1 MKLPRAHHLSA
12 EELAGQVLMPKLE
25 IGFRNIHAAPG
36 QKILRLLK
44 RYHIGG
50 FILFNGH
57 PADIRYWTALLQRE
71 SRFPLLIG
79 ADLERGL
86 GSVFSSG
93 TLFPHALAFGAAG
106 DENLL
111 KSFAEVLGKEAR
123 AVGINLFFGPV
134 LDLAN
139 DPENP
144 IVNIRAFHSQPA
156 IVSRYAQI
164 VIKTVQQFGIACVG
178 KHFPGHGATRQDS
191 HTNLPEIYKSLAE
204 LEAEE
209 LLPFREALAADIK
222 GLMAGHLKAPG
233 YPLPA
238 SLEPGLI
245 EEIIRRQW
253 NYRGVVFTDALDMG
267 AIQQHFHPWEQALLP
282 LQAGADVLLMP
293 PQLPLAHSLL
303 VEEIQTNEAFRS
315 RVEEAVERI
324 FALKRWLHAHQPAQD
339 HPLRVNKVIEHPGHT
354 GDAAKAAEKAIT
366 LLHQSERFPLDL
378 AKVKQ
383 VFHLIFTDSIFHDQP
398 LKHFCR
404 KMETFFDNLRVLN
417 NPASKD
423 IQSLSLSADTV
434 AIVSLYFRTFAGHSQ
449 ELDWAQVGKTLR
461 HLRRQ
466 NAPLIIFL
474 FGNPYQLDRLPEN
487 LSPDALFLV
496 YSYVQASQEA
506 AFRALCSFIPVQGHL
521 PVPLKKPFGRALH
534 CPPKFYRPERLS
546 TPLPDW
552 KAVDDLINRA
562 IEERIFPGCVALAVQ
577 RGQILLHRAYGR
589 FDYPENAPAVKP
601 DTLYDLAS
609 LTKVLATTPAVMLLV
624 EQGELRLDQP
634 LGDFYPQLQ
643 GDPKAGITIAD
654 LLSHQSGLPA
664 WKPFYE
670 DFGFEIGKIS
680 SPEGTGRRVNR
691 KFASPSGADGGLQKK
706 REIVKK
712 VLNTP
717 LEYEIGE
724 KALYSDLGFILLY
737 DLVEKI
743 SSLPFAVFCRNRIF
757 QPLEL
762 RSLQFNPPEKLR
774 KQIPPTGADA
784 LRKEVIQGQ
793 VNDANC
799 FAMGGISGHAGLFGH
814 AEDVAAIGQL
824 FIQKGIY
831 NARRLFRASTIDL
844 FTRKHRPAISARAL
858 GWDTAV
864 PGGSAGNHFS
874 ENTIGHLGF
883 TGTSLW
889 IDLAR
894 EIIVVLLCNR
904 VHPDPAKNRMGEIR
918 PRLHDAI
925 CEILCDK

>member
-25 IGFRNIHAAPG
+25 IGFRNINAAPA

-44 RYHIGG
+44 RCHIGG

-57 PADIRYWTALLQRE
+57 PADIRYWTGLLQRE

-86 GSVFSSG
+86 GSVFSG
-93 TLFPHALAFGAAG
+93 GALFPHALAFGAAG
-106 DENLL
+106 DETLV

-144 IVNIRAFHSQPA
+144 IVNIRAFHSRPA
-156 IVSRYAQI
+156 VVSRYARI
-164 VIKTVQQFGIACVG
+164 VIETVQQFGVACVG

-191 HTNLPEIYKSLAE
+191 HTDLPEIYKSLAE

-209 LLPFREALAADIK
+209 LLPFREALATGVK

-233 YPLPA
+233 YPFPA

-245 EEIIRRQW
+245 EGIIRRQW
-253 NYRGVVFTDALDMG
+253 DYRGVVFTDALDMG
-267 AIQQHFHPWEQALLP
+267 AIQKHFHPWEQALLP

-293 PQLPLAHSLL
+293 PQLPLAHALL
-303 VEEIQTNEAFRS
+303 VEQIKMNEGFRS
-315 RVEEAVERI
+315 RMEEAVERI
-324 FALKRWLHAHQPAQD
+324 FALKRWLHAHKPAQN
-339 HPLRVNKVIEHPGHT
+339 HPLRVNKVVEHPAHLAN
-354 GDAAKAAEKAIT
+354 AAQAGETAIT
-366 LLHQSERFPLDL
+366 LVHKSEHFPLDL

-383 VFHLIFTDSIFHDQP
+383 VLHLIFTDSVFHDQP

-404 KMETFFDNLRVLN
+404 EMEAFFENLQVLN
-417 NPASKD
+417 NPALKE
-423 IQSLSLSADTV
+423 IQSLNFSADSL

-449 ELDWAQVGKTLR
+449 ELDWERVSKILR
-461 HLRRQ
+461 CLRRQ
-466 NAPLIIFL
+466 NARVIIFV
-474 FGNPYQLDRLPEN
+474 FGNPYLLERLPGN
-487 LSPDALFLV
+487 LSPDAVFLA

-506 AFRALCSFIPVQGHL
+506 AFRALGSFIPIEGNVPLPLPKPFEKALHL
-521 PVPLKKPFGRALH
+521 PAKS
-534 CPPKFYRPERLS
+534 YRLQPGLGESSRWESVAEILTS
-546 TPLPDW
+546 
-552 KAVDDLINRA
+552 A
-562 IEERIFPGCVALAVQ
+562 IQERIFPGCVALAARQ
-577 RGQILLHRAYGR
+577 GEILFHQAFGR
-589 FDYPENAPAVKP
+589 FEYSENSSPVKP
-601 DTLYDLAS
+601 DTTYDLAS
-609 LTKVLATTPAVMLLV
+609 LTKVVATTPAIMLLV
-624 EQGELRLDQP
+624 EQGELRLDHT
-634 LGDFYPQLQ
+634 LANFYRELQ
-643 GDPKAGITIAD
+643 NDPKAGITIAD

-664 WKPFYE
+664 WKPLYE
-670 DFGFEIGKIS
+670 DLGLQI
-680 SPEGTGRRVNR
+680 
-691 KFASPSGADGGLQKK
+691 ADCGLQKK
-706 REIVKK
+706 GEIVKK
-712 VLNTP
+712 VLNIP

-724 KALYSDLGFILLY
+724 KAVYSDLGFILLY

-743 SSLPFAVFCRNRIF
+743 STLPFDVFCRDQIF
-757 QPLEL
+757 QPLRL

-774 KQIPPTGADA
+774 KQIPPTGSDGF
-784 LRKEVIQGQ
+784 RKELIRGQ
-793 VNDANC
+793 VNDSNC
-799 FAMGGISGHAGLFGH
+799 FVMGGISGHAGLFGT
-814 AEDVAAIGQL
+814 AEDAAAIGQL

-831 NARRLFRASTIDL
+831 NSRRLFRASTVEV
-844 FTRKHRPAISARAL
+844 FTRKHRPAVSARAL
-858 GWDTAV
+858 GWDSAA
-864 PGGSAGNHFS
+864 PGGSAGNRFS
-874 ENTIGHLGF
+874 ENSIGHLGF

-904 VHPDPAKNRMGEIR
+904 VHPDPQKNRMGEVR

-925 CEILCDK
+925 LEQLRPV